1 MAYAT
6 LERRHEGP
14 KRAKISMTI
23 APQLERAIRDAAAE
37 RGVALSWLIEDTL
50 AAALLPACNNP

>member
-1 MAYAT
+1 MAYTA

-14 KRAKISMTI
+14 RRAKLSVTI
-23 APQLERAIRDAAAE
+23 APQLERAIREAAAA

-50 AAALLPACNNP
+50 AAALLPASNTP

>member
-6 LERRHEGP
+6 LERRHEGSR
-14 KRAKISMTI
+14 RAKLSVTI

-50 AAALLPACNNP
+50 AAALLPACNTP